1 MKQMAARLERW
12 RLALQGLTGWR
23 RAVAAMALGLCA
35 TLAVP
40 PVQMLILLL
49 PAFVGLTWMIDAA
62 GSGRRAFWAG
72 WWFGVAHF
80 ASGLYWISHAML
92 VDAAR
97 FGWMIP
103 FALGGL
109 GAWLGVF
116 TGAAALIAWRLA
128 RLRIATP
135 LGLAAAWLLTEWL
148 RGHLLTG
155 FPWNLV
161 GTAWLDLSWIA
172 GTAAWIGLYGL
183 TALTVAVAAS
193 VARLGALGTAIAIGV
208 FTGLSTISHQP
219 ATPPRAEATGPRLR
233 IVQPDIAQ
241 SLKWV
246 PEERQRS
253 LALTAA
259 LSRGPGLET
268 IAHVIWPETATLF
281 PLASSREFMAELARL
296 VPAGG
301 YLLTGSTRIEREPV
315 FQAWNSLHA
324 LDSSGEIRATF
335 DKFHLVPF
343 GEYVP
348 LRGIL
353 PVERIAPGPVD
364 FSAGTGPR
372 TIRLP
377 GLPAFS
383 TLICYEII
391 FPAAVVDR
399 ADRPDWILNVTN
411 DAWFGNSAGPY
422 QHLAAARFRAIEEG
436 LPVVRAANGGISA
449 VIDGHG
455 QVRAMLALS
464 TRGVLDASLPPAL
477 PPTWYGRFGDLLLIG
492 VGAGLLLLGAIAG
505 RRAVAD
511 GVSPG
516 QGK

>member
-1 MKQMAARLERW
+1 MSGVAARLERW
-12 RLALQGLTGWR
+12 RLTLQTLTGWR
-23 RAVAAMALGLCA
+23 RAVAAMMLGLCA
-35 TLAVP
+35 TLALP
-40 PVQMLILLL
+40 PVHALILLL

-72 WWFGVAHF
+72 WWFGLGHF

-109 GAWLGVF
+109 GAWLGLF

-135 LGLAAAWLLTEWL
+135 LGLAASWLLTEWL

-155 FPWNLV
+155 FPWNLA

-172 GTAAWIGLYGL
+172 GIAAWIGLYGL

-193 VARLGALGTAIAIGV
+193 VARLGAFGTTIAVAV
-208 FTGLSTISHQP
+208 FTALSTVSLLPSAPPP
-219 ATPPRAEATGPRLR
+219 AEGSGPRLR
-233 IVQPDIAQ
+233 LVQPDIAQ

-259 LSRGPGLET
+259 LSRGPGIET

-281 PLASSREFMAELARL
+281 PLASSRDFMADLAQL

-301 YLLTGSTRIEREPV
+301 YLLTGSTRVEREPV
-315 FQAWNSLHA
+315 FRAWNSLHA
-324 LDSSGEIRATF
+324 LDASGEIRATF

-353 PVERIAPGPVD
+353 PVEKIAPGPVD
-364 FSAGTGPR
+364 FSSGPGPR

-399 ADRPDWILNVTN
+399 TDRPEWILNVTN
-411 DAWFGNSAGPY
+411 DAWFGHSAGPY
-422 QHLAAARFRAIEEG
+422 QHLAAAQFRAIEEG

-455 QVRAMLALS
+455 RIRAMLALS
-464 TRGVLDASLPPAL
+464 TRGVIDASLPPAL
-477 PPTWYGRFGDLLLIG
+477 PPTLYGRFGDLLLIG
-492 VGAGLLLLGAIAG
+492 VGAGLFLLGGLAG
-505 RRAVAD
+505 RLGHAD
-511 GVSPG
+511 GLSPS
-516 QGK
+516 QRK